1 VLDAQRPDLAGRT
14 GDMIANAAI
23 FSGSAGLVR
32 DVMVGGRWQV
42 RGGRHLLEDS
52 ASRDYAKAVREL
64 LA

>member
-1 VLDAQRPDLAGRT
+1 MLDGEQPDIAGKS

-23 FSGSAGLVR
+23 FSGTQGLVR

-42 RGGRHLLEDS
+42 RDGRHALEDS
-52 ASRDYAKAVREL
+52 ASRDYGKAVKAL